1 MPIEIL
7 VRVISRSLPFYLSHI
22 LIRKTRFLEFY
33 VRRDII
39 DFNFNYFLA
48 KVLKVLNIFSF
59 SSLGDIAVVDYPA
72 RLERFD
78 VVYNLLSIRYFSR
91 LFFIVKCGVP
101 LSGNNLQFYVK
112 SLISIFYS
120 SHWLE
125 REGWDLFGVFFQDN
139 DDLRRILTDY
149 GFEGY
154 PLRKDFPLTGFLEVR
169 YDDEQ
174 RSVVYENL
182 ELAQEFRF
190 FDFESPWE
198 LAKTEFKKI
207 K

>member
-1 MPIEIL
+1 MPFE
-7 VRVISRSLPFYLSHI
+7 I
-22 LIRKTRFLEFY
+22 LIRLITKVAPKFLTKVVLRQTRFLEFY
-33 VRRDII
+33 VKRDVFS
-39 DFNFNYFLA
+39 FNFNFYFSLL
-48 KVLKVLNIFSF
+48 LKSCNILCFTSM
-59 SSLGDIAVVDYPA
+59 GDIVVVDYPA

-78 VVYNLLSIRYFSR
+78 IVYNLLSLRLFSR
-91 LFFIVKCGVP
+91 LFFVVQCGVP
-101 LSGNNLQFYVK
+101 LSVNNLQFYVK
-112 SLISIFYS
+112 SLVSIYQA

-139 DDLRRILTDY
+139 NDLRRILTDY

-190 FDFESPWE
+190 FDFENPWE
-198 LAKTEFKKI
+198 LSKIQLKKL